1 MSMVYQYQSQLQ
13 YYRKQYCFM
22 HRSDWL
28 QLIVIDL
35 HVDGNWMLQQL
46 ADEAREGKPAT
57 ILDKL
62 L

>member
-1 MSMVYQYQSQLQ
+1 
-13 YYRKQYCFM
+13 M